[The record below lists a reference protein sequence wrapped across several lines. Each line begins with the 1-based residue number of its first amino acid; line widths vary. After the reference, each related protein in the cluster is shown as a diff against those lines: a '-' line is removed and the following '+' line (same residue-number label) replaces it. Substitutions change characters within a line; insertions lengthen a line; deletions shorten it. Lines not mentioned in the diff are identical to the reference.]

1 MRNYLYGLA
10 ALCTVAV
17 LAAGTASAQV
27 KKISDNLVQVTVT
40 GQGMDAQEAMH
51 DAKRKAVEQGAGTLI
66 YSKSEVKDFVLIKDT
81 ILARATGF
89 VQSVKILK
97 KGMDEGIYAVR
108 IEAVV
113 SIKGIEDAW
122 GATTMLLKEMGRP
135 KIMVFVSEQMEN
147 VDRRRRETI
156 EDSTVQ
162 ARIENMLLKSGFLL
176 VNKKQIQAND
186 QTAIKAAILENKPD
200 VVQAIAKRFG
210 AQLFISGTANAAAGV
225 VKRIGGVQFYT
236 YEAEANIKC
245 YRSDTAQL
253 VSSIPGESTRG
264 VQRVWRSAAKQAL
277 DSQGKIIAPRV
288 QSNILQFWQDALS
301 GRGEVML
308 EVAGFNKAS
317 DYFKL
322 KRKLKDI
329 KGVKAVNGKYTNKTA
344 RISIESDAN
353 AETLAERLSEAL
365 EDVIEI
371 SDISQNV
378 IKADFVKK

>member
-1 MRNYLYGLA
+1 MRN
-10 ALCTVAV
+10 ALCGLVAV
-17 LAAGTASAQV
+17 GIMLALAVCPARAQV

-40 GQGMDAQEAMH
+40 GQGMDEAEAMH
-51 DAKRKAVEQGAGTLI
+51 DAKRKAVEQGAGTKI
-66 YSKSEVKDFVLIKDT
+66 YSHSQTKDFVLVKDT
-81 ILARATGF
+81 ILARAAGF
-89 VQSVKILK
+89 VQSVKVLK
-97 KGMDEGIYAVR
+97 KGQDEDIYMVK

-122 GATTMLLKEMGRP
+122 GVTTNLLKEMGRP
-135 KIMVFVSEQMEN
+135 KIMVFVSEKMGTDL
-147 VDRRRRETI
+147 V

-162 ARIENMLLKSGFLL
+162 TRIENMLLKSGFLL
-176 VNKKQIQAND
+176 VNKKQLKAND
-186 QTAIKAAILENKPD
+186 QTAIKAAILENKPS

-210 AQLFISGTANAAAGV
+210 AQLFISGAANATAGV

-236 YEAEANIKC
+236 YEAEANIRC

-277 DSQGKIIAPRV
+277 DSQAKIIAPRV
-288 QSNILQFWQDALS
+288 QFNILQFWQDALS
-301 GRGEVML
+301 GRGEIVL
-308 EVAGFNKAS
+308 EVVNFTKAS

-322 KRKLKDI
+322 KRALQKV
-329 KGVKAVNGKYTNKTA
+329 KGVKAVNGKYNNKSA
-344 RISIESDAN
+344 KLSIESDTN